1 MQCCRIISPPLPV
14 RGMEEMSPIETPVA
28 GLFYFFL
35 LSALG
40 AILHKPNIHL
50 RIKYLVLL
58 WLLGFDFFVLIWLV
72 VFCFNFET
80 MTSLEQSESPN
91 LKIHLMVEVWA
102 FCLLHKLNLR
112 CLILWIRML
121 LGFVHQPLLLAQPQC
136 AFQHLLILD
145 VGFRQKNGSFRDV
158 YWA

>member
-1 MQCCRIISPPLPV
+1 
-14 RGMEEMSPIETPVA
+14 MSPIETPVA

-40 AILHKPNIHL
+40 AVLHKPNVPL
-50 RIKYLVLL
+50 RIKYLVFL

-91 LKIHLMVEVWA
+91 LKIHLMVEV
-102 FCLLHKLNLR
+102 
-112 CLILWIRML
+112 
-121 LGFVHQPLLLAQPQC
+121 
-136 AFQHLLILD
+136 
-145 VGFRQKNGSFRDV
+145 
-158 YWA
+158 